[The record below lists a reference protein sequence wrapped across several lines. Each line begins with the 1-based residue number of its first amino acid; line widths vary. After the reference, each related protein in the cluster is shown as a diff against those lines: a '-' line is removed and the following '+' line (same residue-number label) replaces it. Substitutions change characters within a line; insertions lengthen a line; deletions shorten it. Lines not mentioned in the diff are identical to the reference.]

1 MRQYS
6 IASLIFISLSVNA
19 AHTGA
24 TFSQK
29 GGEMS
34 NQASPDG
41 WTISQEGRV
50 GAGNATDKRISIG
63 TESEYTN
70 KSVGYDPFTGKD
82 IDGSQNATISIGNG
96 NYKRQIKNVENG
108 IDDYDAVN
116 VSQLKAVSNSASE
129 AISIVN
135 NANTSI
141 NQAVNIANSLND
153 TVSKG
158 INIGADNG
166 PVVKRE
172 LGDTVTVTG
181 DSNIRTKTT
190 STGVKVALNQNIN
203 LGENGSVNT
212 GNTTVNSHGVIINEG
227 PSMTRSGFN
236 AANNR
241 ITNVAPGINNTDAVN
256 VGQLNNVVSNVG
268 KSIQNLNNRINHVEK
283 NANAGI
289 AEAMATAG
297 LPQAYLPGK
306 SMMAIGGGSYSG
318 ETGYAIGYST
328 ISDNGR
334 WMFKGTG
341 SGNSRGNYGGTLG
354 VGYQW

>member
-1 MRQYS
+1 
-6 IASLIFISLSVNA
+6 
-19 AHTGA
+19 
-24 TFSQK
+24 
-29 GGEMS
+29 
-34 NQASPDG
+34 
-41 WTISQEGRV
+41 
-50 GAGNATDKRISIG
+50 
-63 TESEYTN
+63 
-70 KSVGYDPFTGKD
+70 
-82 IDGSQNATISIGNG
+82 
-96 NYKRQIKNVENG
+96 QIKNVENG